1 MPYRILL
8 RRDLSQNWNYNDPV
22 LMSGE
27 PGYEMDTRKFK
38 MGDGQTP
45 WSQLPYYMGVTG
57 PAGISDVPGPTGATG
72 ATGATGSVGPTGAT
86 GISNVPGPTGATG
99 ATGSVGPTGAT
110 GISNVP
116 GPTGDVGATG
126 ATGATGSVGPTGA
139 TGISNVPG
147 PTGATGATGAIG
159 LTGATGS
166 AGISNVPGP
175 TGPTGATGATGA
187 TGSSITGATGSAGPT
202 GNDGSNS
209 LRWEGGGIG
218 TGQFTS
224 NSGNYTTT
232 NQFTINKTAANGID
246 ATTWLNMITIGT
258 TLSFYNIGINRFGI
272 YNVTG
277 ITNTGTLMIFN
288 VSQIT
293 TLGFLPNSGSFASI
307 SYIKNGATGATGSA
321 GVTGATGPSGPS
333 NYKSYVANISQSSTG
348 DPTIS
353 TLFENGL
360 GEAVTWTRGGLGTYY
375 ADVVSPLFNLVY
387 CVTPSES
394 VKYSNFGTRY
404 KVIIKKDSNTR
415 LTLTT
420 MNGNTGLFADDILLD
435 QPVEIRS
442 YN

>member
-72 ATGATGSVGPTGAT
+72 S
-86 GISNVPGPTGATG
+86 IGATG
-99 ATGSVGPTGAT
+99 ATGSN
-110 GISNVP
+110 GISNIP
-116 GPTGDVGATG
+116 GPTG
-126 ATGATGSVGPTGA
+126 S
-139 TGISNVPG
+139 
-147 PTGATGATGAIG
+147 
-159 LTGATGS
+159 
-166 AGISNVPGP
+166 
-175 TGPTGATGATGA
+175 TGPTGATGPAGPTGSNGISNIPGPTGSTGSTGPTGA
-187 TGSSITGATGSAGPT
+187 TGPAGTGGTSGIAGTDGANSIRWTFTGTPASTPPFLNFEFKVSFDSTIMENVTTIYISTIDIYGNTVSTWLDDIYNDIIAGKPVYIQT
-202 GNDGSNS
+202 RNTTSPELYGNYLIGGAIKNSNVYTFYV
-209 LRWEGGGIG
+209 GGIKAARGVATAG
-218 TGQFTS
+218 TYSVSWSS
-224 NSGNYTTT
+224 NGV
-232 NQFTINKTAANGID
+232 K
-246 ATTWLNMITIGT
+246 
-258 TLSFYNIGINRFGI
+258 
-272 YNVTG
+272 
-277 ITNTGTLMIFN
+277 
-288 VSQIT
+288 
-293 TLGFLPNSGSFASI
+293 
-307 SYIKNGATGATGSA
+307 GATGATGPA
-321 GVTGATGPSGPS
+321 GATGPSGPG

-353 TLFENGL
+353 ALLENGL

-420 MNGNTGLFADDILLD
+420 MNGNTGLFADDILFD
-435 QPVEIRS
+435 QPIEIRS